1 MSQVLT
7 FIRNLKFY
15 IQTHHNMRSV
25 YLHNKGL
32 GTPINQF
39 FHFRSRA
46 ADKGSKYLIHIHF
59 SIKKVNNYFEF
70 FSEPIWSTKNSV
82 DFLHST
88 AIFDMNMGPFT
99 IKLPKLPPRVDRY
112 MSLICTNEEHFME
125 SYGLAPTG

>member
-1 MSQVLT
+1 
-7 FIRNLKFY
+7 
-15 IQTHHNMRSV
+15 MRSV

-32 GTPINQF
+32 GTPMNEF
-39 FHFRSRA
+39 YHFRSRA
-46 ADKGSKYLIHIHF
+46 ADKGSKFIDHVYQSTNKIL
-59 SIKKVNNYFEF
+59 KRLLNF
-70 FSEPIWSTKNSV
+70 FAEPIWSTKNSV

-125 SYGLAPTG
+125 SYGLAPTGLRLEFSRKFDRNI